1 MPSFPRETLVDAV
14 GALARQERR
23 VRFQD
28 VDAAGTIYYA
38 RAFEYFGDVYL
49 DLLANA
55 GLDVPGMLQ
64 RRELAAPLIHAEA
77 DYLAPLRFG
86 DDVRVELVKAE
97 VGTSSTT
104 YGYRIT
110 KSGGEVAAIGETRH
124 VWVDGKTFRPTPVP
138 DMLRRHV
145 EKISFSR

>member
-1 MPSFPRETLVDAV
+1 MPSFPRETLLGAER
-14 GALARQERR
+14 ALASQRRR

-49 DLLANA
+49 DLWVGA
-55 GLDVPGMLQ
+55 GLDVRGMLE

-86 DDVRVELVKAE
+86 DDVSVEIVKAE

-110 KSGGEVAAIGETRH
+110 KAGGEVAAIGETRH
-124 VWVDGKTFRPTPVP
+124 VWVDGKTFRPTPLP
-138 DMLRRHV
+138 EALKRHI
-145 EKISFSR
+145 ESLS